1 MDPHTKDVIDVASK
15 LISSLGF
22 VVAAVALCFNWC
34 VRRQDLRWRMATAA
48 RDTFSDIHKNEFA
61 VAALEM
67 IDCMRWQETCT
78 ALVRR
83 GISGTITAEMV
94 EHALR
99 TEPHPTSGAA
109 SAEQVKKAEQGRIYV
124 RRCFDWLLYYMDRV
138 AYQANVGFLLPDDF
152 AAPLAPY
159 ANFVSD
165 HWEYFGKLATKQN
178 YVSLPT
184 QIVRFSKFA
193 PDDGRDAPN
202 AKGAV

>member
-1 MDPHTKDVIDVASK
+1 MDPYAKDVIDLASR
-15 LISSLGF
+15 LVSALGF
-22 VVAAVALCFNWC
+22 VVAAVALYFNWR

-67 IDCMRWQETCT
+67 IDCMRWQESCT
-78 ALVRR
+78 ALVRS
-83 GISGTITAEMV
+83 GISGTITADMV
-94 EHALR
+94 ERALQ
-99 TEPHPTSGAA
+99 TEPHPSPGAA
-109 SAEQVKKAEQGRIYV
+109 NAEQVRIYV

-159 ANFVSD
+159 ATFVNEHWD
-165 HWEYFGKLATKQN
+165 HYFGPLAKKQN

-184 QIVRFSKFA
+184 QIERLSKYA
-193 PDDGRDAPN
+193 PDDGRGAPGT
-202 AKGAV
+202 GAA